1 MKVCFKDWTN
11 ITRGIKDFSIRKR
24 LNILIYVCCVPFV
37 IIIAYLLIT
46 LNQVS
51 QRYDGVV
58 ENIAKANAYN
68 IDFKEDFDYTM
79 YIIVV
84 NSERASKLIN
94 MQEPFA
100 LINETRN
107 VFEDLYRIA
116 ETKEAQNRL
125 SRILKTLNTL
135 EARAQEIVTDAKVSG
150 NYDKNLERLDLNVR
164 ILTEIIQ
171 EQIQQYI
178 YYETTNLNLIREGI
192 RKDVVNAIHAMLL
205 IFIVV
210 LIGAMIIASHI
221 KNGITKPVQ
230 RLYKMTIQAGSGD
243 FDVRVPDT
251 GYNDEIARLSE
262 SFNQMVEKIGNLIED
277 IKIEQLNLQATEL
290 KLLQAQINP
299 HFLYN
304 TLDTIIWLAENQ
316 QNEEVIMMVTSLSA
330 FFRGSLS
337 KGRDC
342 ITIREEEAHVRS
354 YLQIQQFRYRDILEY
369 EIEINEEL
377 YQYEI
382 LKLTLQP
389 LVENALYHG
398 IKNKRGLGKIK
409 VTGEIVDNHI
419 LFKVSDNGMGMKQE
433 RLDEVRS
440 MLIKEKKSSDA
451 DSGFGLFNVAQRL
464 KLNYGDAYGLTL
476 YSTYGEGTCAEVLIP
491 KIFIPKIEGSVIK

>member
-1 MKVCFKDWTN
+1 MKVCFKDWAN

-46 LNQVS
+46 LDQVS

-192 RKDVVNAIHAMLL
+192 
-205 IFIVV
+205 
-210 LIGAMIIASHI
+210 S
-221 KNGITKPVQ
+221 
-230 RLYKMTIQAGSGD
+230 
-243 FDVRVPDT
+243 
-251 GYNDEIARLSE
+251 
-262 SFNQMVEKIGNLIED
+262 
-277 IKIEQLNLQATEL
+277 
-290 KLLQAQINP
+290 
-299 HFLYN
+299 
-304 TLDTIIWLAENQ
+304 
-316 QNEEVIMMVTSLSA
+316 
-330 FFRGSLS
+330 
-337 KGRDC
+337 
-342 ITIREEEAHVRS
+342 
-354 YLQIQQFRYRDILEY
+354 
-369 EIEINEEL
+369 
-377 YQYEI
+377 
-382 LKLTLQP
+382 
-389 LVENALYHG
+389 HG
-398 IKNKRGLGKIK
+398 IKNKRGFGKIR

-419 LFKVSDNGMGMKQE
+419 LFKVSDNGIGMNQQ
-433 RLDEVRS
+433 RLEDVRS
-440 MLIKEKKSSDA
+440 MLIKEKKSSDS

-491 KIFIPKIEGSVIK
+491 KILIPRIEGSVVK